1 MTVQRPPYAI
11 QRRVRPRNLTDD
23 FGADPTGA
31 TDASSAIQKWI
42 DAVPYAG
49 GVATAYPGRY
59 RMQSEVD
66 MTDRPSMKIVGLG
79 GKHYQGKGTT
89 ASPSSTG
96 GVIFEGFTPGMTM
109 FNCSKTTNADA
120 THQGPTF
127 EDVAFQDGRFVASR
141 LTITA
146 VVLASG
152 TTYTYTT
159 AATHPF
165 VAGDSVFVNGIAL
178 AAEPYGNALNGRYTV
193 AASPA
198 PTATTF
204 SINVG
209 STVTL
214 TGLDF
219 SSADVRYTATMT
231 LLTIAK
237 QTRSRLRD
245 CHFHGGLVGLRLDPG
260 GGDVSWGNLYGCS
273 FNLNETG
280 VLGVGSAAQSVAING
295 GDFQVGAG
303 QIGIDFA
310 TGNTAMFKARDFKL
324 DTIYNDGTGAIGI
337 RLQNPSN
344 YQIDGSFETDGPA
357 IAIQLGTT
365 GNSYGRI
372 ASNFQANNTGTKGS
386 RVGTGVQLTG
396 TTTGTTDT
404 NTGAGE
410 MSLMGSSFNGYSTC
424 VDVDNARNA
433 KVIGGSYAFCDRGV
447 NVGSGAQGTIV
458 AFFTRRRTETGSDTT
473 AGNVVVNAGVGTKQ
487 IFCDDVNAAGDLV
500 PAAGA
505 TTMTSGFVSIPS
517 GAGAPSGVP
526 TTYAGTVPLYYDR
539 TNHKLYIYDSGWKT
553 QSAVFA

>member
-31 TDASSAIQKWI
+31 TDSSTAIQKWI
-42 DAVPYAG
+42 DAIPTEG
-49 GVATAYPGRY
+49 GEATVYPGRY
-59 RMQSEVD
+59 RMLSEVD
-66 MTDRPSMKIVGLG
+66 MTDRASVKIRGLG

-89 ASPSSTG
+89 GSPFSTG
-96 GVIFEGFTPGMTM
+96 GVIFEGFTSGMTM
-109 FNCSKTTNADA
+109 FNCSKVSGQDA

-127 EDVAFQDGRFVASR
+127 VDVAFQDGRFVASR
-141 LTITA
+141 TTITA
-146 VVLASG
+146 VALASG

-159 AATHPF
+159 VATHPF
-165 VAGDSVFVNGIAL
+165 VAGDSVFVNGIAN
-178 AAEPYGNALNGRYTV
+178 ATPPNGNALNGRYTV

-198 PTATTF
+198 PTGTTF

-280 VLGVGSAAQSVAING
+280 ILGVGSAAQSVAING
-295 GDFQVGAG
+295 GDFQVGTG

-324 DTIYNDGTGAIGI
+324 DTIYNDGTGAVGI
-337 RLQNPSN
+337 RLQTPSN
-344 YQIDGSFETDGPA
+344 YEIDGSFETDGPS
-357 IAIQLGTT
+357 IAIQIGTT

-372 ASNFQANNTGTKGS
+372 SSNFQANNTGTKGS

-396 TTTGTTDT
+396 TTTGTTAS

-410 MSLMGSSFNGYSTC
+410 MSLMGSTFNGYGTC
-424 VDVDNARNA
+424 VSVDNARNA
-433 KVIGGSYAFCDRGV
+433 KIIGGAYAFCDRGV

-458 AFFTRRRTETGSDTT
+458 AFFTRRRQETGG
-473 AGNVVVNAGVGTKQ
+473 GNDGAVVVDAGAGTKQ
-487 IFCDDVNAAGDLV
+487 VFCDDVNTPGPLV
-500 PAAGA
+500 PVAGS
-505 TTMTSGFVSIPS
+505 TTQTDGFIHIPS
-517 GAGAPSGVP
+517 GAGAPTGVP
-526 TTYAGTVPLYYDR
+526 TTFTGTVPLYYDR
-539 TNHKLYIYDSGWKT
+539 TNHKLYVYDTTWKT